1 MNLRLYLFVS
11 DIIEKNDG
19 GRWVQDFLVLP
30 QGIGSHSLVAS
41 DLVYLVL
48 RSVCWW
54 LNQWRLFLFCWSLM
68 LLWMMGVG
76 SDNLRSF
83 WEIKCLQCYCKTLWM
98 GIWNTKTVQQM
109 NWGSVVVVSAGYQ
122 LQVTSSIAPCG

>member
-41 DLVYLVL
+41 DLVYLVCAECL
-48 RSVCWW
+48 
-54 LNQWRLFLFCWSLM
+54 LM
-68 LLWMMGVG
+68 IKPMAVVFVLLEF
-76 SDNLRSF
+76 DA
-83 WEIKCLQCYCKTLWM
+83 TLDDGC
-98 GIWNTKTVQQM
+98 GIW
-109 NWGSVVVVSAGYQ
+109 
-122 LQVTSSIAPCG
+122 